1 MKYKLTILIFLLL
14 IFFIAVYL
22 FWLQAIK
29 PVNPL
34 DKDSRNFV
42 IEKGEDVRSI
52 GKRLEDV
59 GLIRSGLV
67 FFLKARLT
75 NYGRSIQAGNFLL
88 SSSMDMQTIADELLH
103 GTLDVKL
110 TIPEGWRREEIAMK
124 IATQFGI
131 PESEILKDAREGY
144 LFPDTYQV
152 SRDAS
157 ASDIVRMMED
167 NFNKKTEKL
176 NRDKLTQNQI
186 SFDEMVIIAS
196 LIEREAKLDTDRP
209 LIASVILN
217 RLSLGMKLDI
227 DATVQYALGYQ
238 AKEKTWWKK
247 ELTTEDLEIDSPYNT
262 YKYAGLPPTPIANP
276 GLSVM
281 EAVINAPE
289 NEYLYYIADKQG
301 KSHFAKTF
309 EEHAANISKY
319 LNK

>member
-1 MKYKLTILIFLLL
+1 VKNTI
-14 IFFIAVYL
+14 
-22 FWLQAIK
+22 
-29 PVNPL
+29 
-34 DKDSRNFV
+34 
-42 IEKGEDVRSI
+42 
-52 GKRLEDV
+52 
-59 GLIRSGLV
+59 
-67 FFLKARLT
+67 T
-75 NYGRSIQAGNFLL
+75 
-88 SSSMDMQTIADELLH
+88 
-103 GTLDVKL
+103 
-110 TIPEGWRREEIAMK
+110 
-124 IATQFGI
+124 
-131 PESEILKDAREGY
+131 
-144 LFPDTYQV
+144 
-152 SRDAS
+152 
-157 ASDIVRMMED
+157 
-167 NFNKKTEKL
+167 
-176 NRDKLTQNQI
+176 
-186 SFDEMVIIAS
+186 
-196 LIEREAKLDTDRP
+196 
-209 LIASVILN
+209 ASVILN

>member
-144 LFPDTYQV
+144 LFPDTYQD